1 MVRMMRQNV
10 KAALQASVGKA
21 VKVTFGGYTENVIV
35 LSVDSDG
42 FVCRSVAADPDE
54 PAAEF
59 WLAYKE
65 VSGIEQER

>member
-1 MVRMMRQNV
+1 MMQKDLRAQLHANI
-10 KAALQASVGKA
+10 GKA
-21 VKVTFGGYTENVIV
+21 VRITFGGYTENVIV

-42 FVCRSVAADPDE
+42 FLCRGAAAGQDE

-65 VSGIEQER
+65 VSELENAG